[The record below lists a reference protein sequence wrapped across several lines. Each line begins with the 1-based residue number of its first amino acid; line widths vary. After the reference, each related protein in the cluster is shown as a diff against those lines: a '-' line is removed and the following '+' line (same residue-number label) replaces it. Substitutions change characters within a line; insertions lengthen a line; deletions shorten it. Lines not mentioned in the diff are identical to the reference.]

1 MRLYST
7 EIKEDLDRADTEYSR
22 YLDDHIS
29 NVVKG
34 FDWIKEHTPE
44 LLEGTTTNLETEI
57 KNHDASKYDPI
68 EYNAYDDYFYGH
80 YGDKKPP
87 EVEYFFDIAWNHH
100 QKNNPHHW
108 QYWVVLKD
116 SGEMVPLDM
125 DYESII
131 HMICDWWSFS
141 WKSGNLYEIFD
152 WYKKNKA
159 NQTMSKQTKEI
170 VEQTLEHIKN
180 KLEEL
185 K

>member
-1 MRLYST
+1 MKYCS
-7 EIKEDLDRADTEYSR
+7 IKEEFEKADSAYNK
-22 YLDDHIS
+22 YLYDHIS
-29 NVVKG
+29 NVMKG
-34 FDWIKEHTPE
+34 YEWIKEHTPE
-44 LLEGTTTNLETEI
+44 LLEGTTPNLEAELI
-57 KNHDASKYDPI
+57 NHDASKYDDI
-68 EYNAYDDYFYGH
+68 EYDAYNEYF
-80 YGDKKPP
+80 YGDKKTP
-87 EVEYFFDIAWNHH
+87 EIEYNFDVAWNHH

-116 SGEMVPLDM
+116 SGGMVPLDM

-141 WKSGNLYEIFD
+141 WKSGNLHEIFD

-159 NQTMSKQTKEI
+159 NQTMSDKTRD
-170 VEQTLEHIKN
+170 VLEQTLEHIKN

>member
-1 MRLYST
+1 MIGIFEKLNESST
-7 EIKEDLDRADTEYSR
+7 QYDV
-22 YLDDHIS
+22 YLSEHIS

-34 FDWIKEHTPE
+34 FEWIRENAPE
-44 LLEGTTTNLETEI
+44 LLEGTTPNLEIEI
-57 KNHDASKYDPI
+57 ENHDASKYSDE
-68 EYNAYDDYFYGH
+68 EYDAYDNYFYGH
-80 YGDKKPP
+80 YSDDMKSQ
-87 EVEYFFDIAWNHH
+87 VEYDFDVAWNHH

-116 SGEMVPLDM
+116 SGGMVPLDM

-180 KLEEL
+180 KLEEIE
-185 K
+185 